1 MMLMGCRTS
10 SAHHP
15 FVFYREQTPP
25 PEPRDT
31 QEGRKSVAHGDDYTC
46 NNQLPASSFALSLSL
61 FIGKTYKFAFTFVTA
76 ISIILIFSN
85 IVLFSL

>member
-1 MMLMGCRTS
+1 MMLMGCRAS

-25 PEPRDT
+25 PEQRDT

-46 NNQLPASSFALSLSL
+46 NNQLPAFSFALSLSL
-61 FIGKTYKFAFTFVTA
+61 YREN
-76 ISIILIFSN
+76 L
-85 IVLFSL
+85 